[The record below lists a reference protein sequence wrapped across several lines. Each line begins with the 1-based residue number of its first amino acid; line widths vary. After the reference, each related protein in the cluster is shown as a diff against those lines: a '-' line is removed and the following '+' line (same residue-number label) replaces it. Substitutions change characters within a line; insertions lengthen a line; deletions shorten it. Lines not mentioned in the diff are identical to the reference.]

1 MDYDLGRSTAPL
13 LDHKLLFC
21 SVPSRDEA
29 IYLTA
34 MINSTPMQDLLASYA
49 NATAVS
55 PTTLRRMPIPAYD
68 DSNALQVSVVATAS
82 GIVSADDPASAAA
95 AVIATLDAQ
104 ALAVMSVE
112 VYQAQPQRQA
122 AVRRVLPD
130 RRMDQEQLF

>member
-55 PTTLRRMPIPAYD
+55 PTTLRRLPIPAYD

>member
-1 MDYDLGRSTAPL
+1 
-13 LDHKLLFC
+13 
-21 SVPSRDEA
+21 
-29 IYLTA
+29 
-34 MINSTPMQDLLASYA
+34 MINSTPVQDLLASYA

-55 PTTLRRMPIPAYD
+55 PTTLRRLPIPAYD
-68 DSNALQVSVVATAS
+68 DSNALQVGVVATAS

-130 RRMDQEQLF
+130 RRVDQEQLF